1 MPVRR
6 VKRAAGFTLLEMIVA
21 ITIFGILVAITVP
34 AMRTWIS
41 NSKVRAVADTL
52 QTGLRLAQA
61 ESLRRSRQVV
71 FALTNSTT
79 PQNGTFTAVNNG
91 TNWAIMVV
99 PAMTDGSEAN
109 PASMF
114 VESGSLSISSGN
126 IQVTGPAAICFN
138 SIGRLVANPAP
149 GVAGANCTVPAG
161 NLNYTVQIAGANPAA
176 FRALRVVLGLGGQ
189 VHMCDPTQT
198 LSNTN
203 PYGC

>member
-6 VKRAAGFTLLEMIVA
+6 VKRVAGFTLLEMIVA
-21 ITIFGILVAITVP
+21 ITIFGILVAVTVP
-34 AMRTWIS
+34 TMRTWIS
-41 NSKVRAVADTL
+41 NSKVRAVADNL

-79 PQNGTFTAVNNG
+79 PQNGAFTAVANG

-99 PAMTDGSEAN
+99 PAMAGAFEAN
-109 PASMF
+109 PANMF
-114 VESGSLSISSGN
+114 VESGSLSVASGN
-126 IQVTGPAAICFN
+126 IQVTGPAEVCFN
-138 SIGRLVANPAP
+138 SVGRLVANNTT
-149 GVAGANCTVPAG
+149 GVAGANCAVPG
-161 NLNYTVQIAGANPAA
+161 NLIYKVQIAGADPAL
-176 FRALRVVLGLGGQ
+176 RALQVMVSVGGQ
-189 VHMCDPTQT
+189 VHMCDPQQT